1 VTDESPPKDQ
11 AAAMSDPIAQLI
23 FLIIKAIMMPVLV
36 ILIVAFAI
44 YFERKFAGFFAQ
56 RVGPT
61 YVGPWGAFQSF
72 MDIFKLL
79 SKEDLTPLQ
88 ADKRV
93 FRLAPYILFVPAFL
107 VMAVLPFGPVGG
119 EPNLFGYRFDYVIA
133 NFDAAVVL
141 FLAVGAMAVYGI
153 VLAGWSSNSKYSLIG
168 GLRAGAQMI
177 SYELA
182 MGFSVV
188 GVMLMAGSMN
198 FVDIVDG
205 QQGNFWHWYF
215 IPQCVGGLVFFV
227 ASIAE
232 LNRTPFDLAEAEQE
246 LVAGH
251 LTEYSGM
258 RWGMFMF
265 AEYVNLVVVSAV
277 VSTMYWGGWRAPLT
291 VLDFIPG
298 PIWLFLKII
307 AFIFLY
313 MWVRWTIIRYRYNQ
327 LMSIGWKVLLPLS
340 LANLVVTA
348 IVINVV
354 N

>member
-1 VTDESPPKDQ
+1 
-11 AAAMSDPIAQLI
+11 
-23 FLIIKAIMMPVLV
+23 MPVLV
-36 ILIVAFAI
+36 IMIVAFLI
-44 YFERKFAGFFAQ
+44 FFERKFAGFFQ
-56 RVGPT
+56 GRVGPT
-61 YVGPWGAFQSF
+61 YLGPWGSFQSF
-72 MDIFKLL
+72 GDILKLL
-79 SKEDLTPLQ
+79 SKEDLIPAK
-88 ADKRV
+88 ADKPV
-93 FRLAPYILFVPAFL
+93 FKLAPYIAFVPAFA

-119 EPNLFGYRFDYVIA
+119 EVNLFGYRFDYVIA
-133 NFDAAVVL
+133 NFDAGLVL
-141 FLAVGAMAVYGI
+141 FLAMGALAVYGV
-153 VLAGWSSNSKYSLIG
+153 VLAGWSSNSNFSLLG

-198 FVDIVDG
+198 FVNIVDG
-205 QQGNFWHWYF
+205 QAGNFWHWYF
-215 IPQCVGGLVFFV
+215 IPQIVGGLVFFI
-227 ASIAE
+227 ATIAE

-265 AEYVNLVVVSAV
+265 AEYVNMVVVSAV
-277 VSTMYWGGWRAPLT
+277 CSTLYFGGWRAPLE

-298 PIWLFLKII
+298 PIWLFVKIC

-313 MWVRWTIIRYRYNQ
+313 IWVRWTIFRYRYNQ
-327 LMSIGWKVLLPLS
+327 LMSIGWNVLLPLS

>member
-1 VTDESPPKDQ
+1 
-11 AAAMSDPIAQLI
+11 MSDPIAQLI
-23 FLIIKAIMMPVLV
+23 FLIVKAILLPVLIV
-36 ILIVAFAI
+36 LFVAFVI
-44 YFERKFAGFFAQ
+44 YFERKFAGFFQA

-61 YVGPWGAFQSF
+61 YLGPWGSLQSF
-72 MDIFKLL
+72 GDIFKLM
-79 SKEDLTPLQ
+79 SKEDVTPAR
-88 ADKRV
+88 ADKPV
-93 FRLAPYILFVPAFL
+93 FKLAPYIAFIPAFL

-133 NFDAAVVL
+133 NFDAGLVL
-141 FLAVGAMAVYGI
+141 FLAMCALGVYGV
-153 VLAGWSSNSKYSLIG
+153 VLAGWSSNSNYSLLG

-188 GVMLMAGSMN
+188 GVMLMAGSMSL
-198 FVDIVDG
+198 VDIVDR
-205 QQGNFWHWYF
+205 QAGNFWDWYF
-215 IPQCVGGLVFFV
+215 IPQIVGAVIFFI

-258 RWGMFMF
+258 RWGMFYF
-265 AEYVNLVVVSAV
+265 AEYVNLVVVSAI
-277 VSTMYWGGWRAPLT
+277 VSTLYLGGWRAPLE

-298 PIWLFLKII
+298 PIWLFLKICVL
-307 AFIFLY
+307 IFLY
-313 MWVRWTIIRYRYNQ
+313 MWIRWTIFRYRYNQ

-340 LANLVVTA
+340 IANLAVTA
-348 IVINVV
+348 VV
-354 N
+354 VSLVG

>member
-1 VTDESPPKDQ
+1 
-11 AAAMSDPIAQLI
+11 MSDPVAQLI
-23 FLIIKAIMMPVLV
+23 FLIIKAILLPVL
-36 ILIVAFAI
+36 IITMVAFVI
-44 YFERKFAGFFAQ
+44 FLERKFAGFFSG

-61 YVGPWGAFQSF
+61 YLGPWGSLQSF
-72 MDIFKLL
+72 GDILKLL
-79 SKEDLTPLQ
+79 SKEDVIPIRS
-88 ADKRV
+88 DKPV
-93 FRLAPYILFVPAFL
+93 FKLAPYIAFIPAFA

-119 EPNLFGYRFDYVIA
+119 KANLFGYRFDYVIA
-133 NFDAAVVL
+133 NFDAGLVL
-141 FLAVGAMAVYGI
+141 FLAMGALAVYGV
-153 VLAGWSSNSKYSLIG
+153 VLAGWSSNNNYSLLG

-188 GVMLMAGSMN
+188 GVMLMAGSMSL
-198 FVDIVDG
+198 VDIVNG
-205 QQGNFWHWYF
+205 QAGNFWEWYF
-215 IPQCVGGLVFFV
+215 IPQIVGGLVFFI

-258 RWGMFMF
+258 RWGMFYF
-265 AEYVNLVVVSAV
+265 AEYVNLVVISAV
-277 VSTMYWGGWRAPLT
+277 VSTLYFGGWRAPLE

-298 PIWLFLKII
+298 PIWLFLKICF
-307 AFIFLY
+307 FIFLY
-313 MWVRWTIIRYRYNQ
+313 MWVRWTIFRYRYNQ

-348 IVINVV
+348 IVVSVV
-354 N
+354 G

>member
-1 VTDESPPKDQ
+1 
-11 AAAMSDPIAQLI
+11 MSDPVAQLI
-23 FLIIKAIMMPVLV
+23 FLIIKAVLMPVLI

-44 YFERKFAGFFAQ
+44 FFERKFAGFFSG

-61 YVGPWGAFQSF
+61 YLGPWGSLQSF
-72 MDIFKLL
+72 GDILKLL
-79 SKEDLTPLQ
+79 AKEDVTPLK

-93 FRLAPYILFVPAFL
+93 FRMAPYIAFIPVFL

-119 EPNLFGYRFDYVIA
+119 EPNLFGHRFDWVIA
-133 NFDAAVVL
+133 NFDSGIVL
-141 FLAVGAMAVYGI
+141 FLAMGAIGVYGV
-153 VLAGWSSNSKYSLIG
+153 VLAGWSSNNNYSLLG

-188 GVMLMAGSMN
+188 GVMLMAGSLSL
-198 FVDIVDG
+198 VDIVDAQKG
-205 QQGNFWHWYF
+205 AFWHWYF
-215 IPQCVGGLVFFV
+215 YPQIVGGLVFFI

-246 LVAGH
+246 IVAGH

-258 RWGMFMF
+258 RWGMFYF
-265 AEYVNLVVVSAV
+265 AEYVNLIVVSAI
-277 VSTMYWGGWRAPLT
+277 VSTLYFGGWRAPFESWN
-291 VLDFIPG
+291 VIPG
-298 PIWLFLKII
+298 PVWLFVKTC

-313 MWVRWTIIRYRYNQ
+313 MWVRWTIFRYRYNQ

-348 IVINVV
+348 IVVSLV